1 MRLWATIILVACA
14 ALPALAEGWGVYGNA
29 RFSYL
34 MPLPPGFSAI
44 AEADN
49 SDGGTSRSA
58 DGTATLAVWGTNL
71 LDTPFETE
79 VAQRMASDEADGWK
93 LGYRQ
98 ANGAGASWSGTRNGR
113 VLYMRAVPLCA
124 DEAAFFRLEYAEV
137 EKKAYDAVVARM
149 VKGFGGEGASEG

>member
-1 MRLWATIILVACA
+1 MRRWAIILVAA
-14 ALPALAEGWGVYGNA
+14 GLAWPALAEGWGVYGNA

-44 AEADN
+44 VEADN

-79 VAQRMASDEADGWK
+79 VAQRMASDEADGWNIS
-93 LGYRQ
+93 YRQ
-98 ANGAGASWSGTRNGR
+98 GNGAGASWSGTRDGR

-124 DEAAFFRLEYAEV
+124 DQAAFFRLEYSEAGM
-137 EKKAYDAVVARM
+137 KAYDTMVVRM
-149 VKGFGGEGASEG
+149 VKGFGSEGCE